1 MKKCRNLLLLTVCLL
16 SFIVSCVKIPD
27 SPAPSISISIS
38 SEVLHFA
45 DTSGSQTLT
54 INSNSDW
61 TISGTN
67 ANCSVSPSSG
77 KKNSET
83 IVIVTISENIDTDRE
98 FYLNIKAGEV
108 TKKVTIKQPGKN
120 YANDKAD
127 IIVTEFSISPK
138 YNNSIYSEIEF
149 IKKIGSVYEFTS
161 EQVIKYYKTDLTT
174 LKASWKS
181 NTSKVT
187 IAENTQKSGITVNNF
202 SNLVTYRFYAKN
214 NTYIEYSVKLS
225 NPENSY
231 SGLPLLV
238 LTTNDN
244 TDITSKEDWKG
255 GKFKID
261 PQGNSGINELSGET
275 DIKGRGNSTWNMP
288 KKPYNLKLKEK
299 SAGTFLG
306 MNPHK
311 RWVLLANYA
320 DKTGLRNKVTFEIGK
335 HSNLKWTPDSR
346 FVEVILNG
354 KFLGNYLL
362 TEQIKIDSKRV
373 NIEEVDNTETNSEK
387 ITGGWLLEIDR
398 YYSFGETRYFRPTI
412 SQIPVIVKEPED
424 ANSTQMNYIQNFFNQ
439 LEKFI
444 FPDLPQN
451 TKYHSGTANL
461 AGTPDTTKF
470 NNLLDISTFIDFW
483 LIQELTGNED
493 SRLPGSVY
501 MYKDTNG
508 KLCAGPLWDFDQ
520 TTYLG
525 TLYWMHYDYIPNEDE
540 YNSLEYRTIYF
551 RQLFKDPKFKA
562 RAKDRWNE
570 FYNYLL
576 NDVPDFIDNEYAKI
590 AKSQDINWIEVNENS
605 SQGIWAISEDEKIGG
620 GRNHDKHLTPA
631 EAVTK
636 MKNRYMQRLLWLNN
650 QISTW

>member
-1 MKKCRNLLLLTVCLL
+1 MWAL
-16 SFIVSCVKIPD
+16 SIFISCVKIPESPQSVPTITTSTDILNYAD
-27 SPAPSISISIS
+27 SS
-38 SEVLHFA
+38 S
-45 DTSGSQTLT
+45 SQTFT
-54 INSNSDW
+54 INSNNDW
-61 TISGTN
+61 TLTGINS
-67 ANCSVSPSSG
+67 NCNVSPSSG
-77 KKNSET
+77 KKNTET
-83 IVIVTISENIDTDRE
+83 TVKVSLSENMDTDRE
-98 FYLNIKAGEV
+98 FILNIQAGEAS
-108 TKKVTIKQPGKN
+108 KKVTLKQKGKN

-127 IIVTEFSISPK
+127 ILVSEFSISPK
-138 YNNSIYSEIEF
+138 YNNNIYSEIEF
-149 IKKIGSVYEFTS
+149 VKKNGSIYEFTS
-161 EQVIKYYKTDLTT
+161 EQEVKYYKTDLSN

-181 NTSKVT
+181 NASKVT
-187 IAENTQKSGITVNNF
+187 IADNPQKSGETINNF
-202 SNLVTYRFYAKN
+202 SNLITYRFYAKN
-214 NTYIEYSVKLS
+214 NTYVEYSVKLS
-225 NPENSY
+225 NPESSY

-255 GKFKID
+255 GKYKID
-261 PQGNSGINELSGET
+261 PQGNIGIVEFSGET
-275 DIKGRGNSTWNMP
+275 DIKGRGNSTWDMP
-288 KKPYNLKLKEK
+288 KKPYNLKLKDK
-299 SAGTFLG
+299 TAGTFLG

-335 HSNLKWTPDSR
+335 HSKLKWTPDSR

-398 YYSFGETRYFRPTI
+398 YYSFGETRYFRPTL

-424 ANSTQMNYIQNFFNQ
+424 ANTAQMNYIQSFFNQ
-439 LEKFI
+439 LETFI
-444 FPDLPQN
+444 FPDFPQN
-451 TKYHSGTANL
+451 TKYHSGTFQL
-461 AGTPDTTKF
+461 GGTPDTTKIS
-470 NNLLDISTFIDFW
+470 NLIDISTFIDYW

-501 MYKDTNG
+501 MYKDVKG

-525 TLYWMHYDYIPNEDE
+525 TLYWMHYDYIPNEYE

-551 RQLFKDPKFKA
+551 RQLFKDSNFKT
-562 RAKDRWNE
+562 RAKERWNT
-570 FYNYLL
+570 FYSYLL

-605 SQGIWAISEDEKIGG
+605 LQGIWALSEDEKVGG